1 MKTGKNQVN
10 LEELGLGLTGIEG
23 EEGIPGREDNEM
35 MVLQVTVTGLSLFP
49 FCLFP
54 FQCSVVDILNTLPTC
69 SKIFAKKH

>member
-35 MVLQVTVTGLSLFP
+35 IVLQVTVTGLSLSFSFLPFP
-49 FCLFP
+49 ISMFSCRYFEY
-54 FQCSVVDILNTLPTC
+54 FTHMQ
-69 SKIFAKKH
+69 